1 MRFVSLGLCFALV
14 SVNLA
19 LMRFGVRATTMSK
32 NGFSSS
38 AQSVRG
44 SDVLV
49 KFRDNASEN
58 DKNNVALLHGTIRGK
73 KLKGQSGI
81 EKFQVPVGQSPE
93 AFASLLQA
101 EPAVEFAEPNF
112 VIVHDQF
119 QTGKRGVTPALT
131 SPLLNPISA
140 NSFRPELKM
149 PQANNNLL
157 YPGLNK
163 AALPLKPQSDGGP
176 NDSRFSEQWALR
188 NT

>member
-1 MRFVSLGLCFALV
+1 MRRVGFSRNLSPCCFPMRFVSLGLCFALV

-19 LMRFGVRATTMSK
+19 LMRFGVRATTMRK

-81 EKFQVPVGQSPE
+81 EKFQVPVGQSPK
-93 AFASLLQA
+93 FGW
-101 EPAVEFAEPNF
+101 
-112 VIVHDQF
+112 H
-119 QTGKRGVTPALT
+119 
-131 SPLLNPISA
+131 
-140 NSFRPELKM
+140 
-149 PQANNNLL
+149 
-157 YPGLNK
+157 
-163 AALPLKPQSDGGP
+163 ALPQVDGPSGSVVHP
-176 NDSRFSEQWALR
+176 APEQPMKSHCEYGAPASHPR
-188 NT
+188 AVR